1 MSLSLKQ
8 ISLMIK
14 RTFEKEESKVLIYR
28 GYKDFKLVSSKSELL
43 SEFHQSNVSFT
54 TFENNF
60 IDVLNNQAS
69 KTSNVFCGNQ
79 KPHVNKSLIAA
90 IMKCSPL
97 SNKTN
102 EPQLPANTCKYKNQH
117 NLVVQKEAF

>member
-54 TFENNF
+54 SFEINF
-60 IDVLNNQAS
+60 IDVLNKQAS
-69 KTSNVFCGNQ
+69 KTSNIFRDNQ

-97 SNKTN
+97 SNKTIKS
-102 EPQLPANTCKYKNQH
+102 QLHANIKTNTIW
-117 NLVVQKEAF
+117 